1 MIKIPPQAPISEL
14 HVLVIDGQSLVQ
26 DTIKSAFHEV
36 GIEHVRCAQNAF
48 YAIRLCE
55 HIRFDVILVAFDVRS
70 DKDGFNLLEEMRF
83 KGFIAKTTSVIFLS
97 ADTSPELVNCVMELQ
112 PDDFWVKPLDKYRVA
127 QRINH
132 ILKIKSQL
140 YRLNYCFDHQEYP
153 SAIYLAQRQLEDESL
168 AQYRPQINRLIGR
181 CLFNLQEYADA
192 ETFYRTLLKECD
204 YGWVA
209 VGLVRT
215 LLQQDKIVEA
225 QALADDLLE
234 RDDTRFAT
242 YDALT
247 EYYISQEDYE
257 KGYELIK
264 EASKLAPRNIQRHRK
279 AWDLARLNHDPMGQ
293 YLATQNMAKY
303 AKNSIHDS
311 PELILNVIR
320 AGIDLAST
328 VSTTQAKNLLAETER
343 KLLNVQQEFAHIN
356 GFKNQLIVIQARLL
370 SLKDKK
376 QQAEQLMQEQAQVN
390 SWHSVEDN
398 LDKVKAFH
406 EIGQREQSLAILER
420 MKEQINGNDFTNQ
433 VMAEYLEQEQ
443 FERTE
448 IHHNPKELAEMA
460 SVHYKNKRFSPA
472 YKLLTQALQLSPKNT
487 NIGLSLL
494 KVLTRLAQDDGLNE
508 EQESGLKHCKTLL
521 KTADLSTQQKLKQA
535 QYLDSIKQHQATRY

>member
-1 MIKIPPQAPISEL
+1 M
-14 HVLVIDGQSLVQ
+14 
-26 DTIKSAFHEV
+26 
-36 GIEHVRCAQNAF
+36 
-48 YAIRLCE
+48 
-55 HIRFDVILVAFDVRS
+55 
-70 DKDGFNLLEEMRF
+70 
-83 KGFIAKTTSVIFLS
+83 
-97 ADTSPELVNCVMELQ
+97 
-112 PDDFWVKPLDKYRVA
+112 
-127 QRINH
+127 
-132 ILKIKSQL
+132 
-140 YRLNYCFDHQEYP
+140 
-153 SAIYLAQRQLEDESL
+153 
-168 AQYRPQINRLIGR
+168 
-181 CLFNLQEYADA
+181 QEYADA